1 MFILSVF
8 QRNDADDNHS
18 SQLRGFASWL
28 QTRFF
33 NKNGMRVAGISTLT
47 SSLLFACLLLSATP
61 LFAKPYQEAADL
73 LIKNGRIFTANTEA
87 PWAQA
92 IAIKNGKFT
101 YVGNNDGA
109 PPAAE
114 ILNAHNRLIVPGL
127 IDSHAHPGYVDV
139 EAFLYV
145 DGDTPEAL
153 LASAKAMAEKHPQK
167 EWLRL
172 CCWPT
177 DMFVRGDD
185 GPNKQMLD
193 AVLPDRLIWF
203 ESETAHDF
211 WLNSRALERLHID
224 ENTPDPKP
232 GMAVYVRDESG
243 DPTGWVKEGAGVQ
256 HLASTFPVVEKYH
269 RERHRASVAQTL
281 KTLSRHGVTAV
292 FDAGNKGFGDLT
304 YSVISDLDKNGEL
317 PLRYFGTYQIFTPDR
332 VHTAVAEIKRFREK
346 FGGERLQFNSVK
358 VFMDGINANRSASYL
373 TPYEG
378 SRKSVNTLLTVEEL
392 TELLIELHHEK
403 LDLHVHSIG
412 SRSARTVLDAVE
424 RAKTRTGP
432 EFFPRVT
439 LAHLAYIHPD
449 DLTRIAELDVVANFT
464 PWWFGSSV
472 NDPDAELL
480 GTKRFANM
488 YRAKSVVDSGAIYT
502 FSSDEWWG
510 GDMLATYLSPYL
522 GIQVGHTRQY
532 PRDWWLTDND
542 GVKQPVEERLSISDL
557 LKGYTLNGAYQLRL
571 EDTLGSI
578 QTGKWA
584 DFVVLNQDLFTAPS
598 NGIADTATLAVF
610 LNGELITGDLGSLKK

>member
-1 MFILSVF
+1 M
-8 QRNDADDNHS
+8 QA
-18 SQLRGFASWL
+18 
-28 QTRFF
+28 TFF
-33 NKNGMRVAGISTLT
+33 NDNRVRVAGTSMLT
-47 SSLLFACLLLSATP
+47 SSLLALCLLLSAPP
-61 LFAKPYQEAADL
+61 LLANPHQQAADL
-73 LIKNGRIFTANTEA
+73 LITNGRIFTANKEA

-92 IAIKNGKFT
+92 IAIKNGKFS

-109 PPAAE
+109 PPAAK
-114 ILNAHNRLIVPGL
+114 ILNANNRLIVPGL

-153 LASAKAMAEKHPQK
+153 LASAKAMAEKHSEK

-177 DMFVRGDD
+177 DMFVRGDQ
-185 GPNKQMLD
+185 GPNKQILD

-211 WLNSRALERLHID
+211 WLNSRALERLRID
-224 ENTPDPKP
+224 KNTPDPKP

-243 DPTGWVKEGAGVQ
+243 DPTGWIKEGAGVQ
-256 HLASTFPVVEKYH
+256 YLASAFPVVEKTH

-332 VHTAVAEIKRFREK
+332 VHTAVAEIRRFREE
-346 FGGERLQFNSVK
+346 FGSERLQFNSVK
-358 VFMDGINANRSASYL
+358 VFMDGINANRSAAYL

-378 SRKSVNTLLTVEEL
+378 SRKSVNTLLTVKEL

-424 RAKTRTGP
+424 RAKNRMGP

-449 DLTRIAELDVVANFT
+449 DLRRIAELNVIANFT

-472 NDPDAELL
+472 NDPDAKLL
-480 GTKRFANM
+480 GAKRFANM

-522 GIQVGHTRQY
+522 GMQVGHTRQY

-557 LKGYTLNGAYQLRL
+557 LKGYTVNGAYQLRL

-584 DFVVLNQDLFTAPS
+584 DFVVLNQNLFTAPS
-598 NGIADTATLAVF
+598 NEIAETATLAVF
-610 LNGELITGDLGSLKK
+610 LNGELITGDLGSLHK